1 MGPGAGG
8 PAGRAPGSGA
18 ASAVLPASRRGPS
31 KGRGADA
38 SSPRCLTAA
47 SSRGRLFPTGSTFK
61 MRPRQPTSTL
71 SPLPSSLSSRYA
83 PPPARPAPVSA
94 RAVLQTERVTK
105 QDDENRQ
112 VPGARG
118 PGPLGRCPPVWELV
132 RSRMP
137 SCGAS
142 MLLGGPAV
150 WQPLS
155 FKLPTHPLAPG
166 TGTWLFPALEESQAT
181 EPPPGSSLWCS
192 APFCVWKACPGK
204 RDL

>member
-1 MGPGAGG
+1 MG
-8 PAGRAPGSGA
+8 
-18 ASAVLPASRRGPS
+18 
-31 KGRGADA
+31 
-38 SSPRCLTAA
+38 
-47 SSRGRLFPTGSTFK
+47 
-61 MRPRQPTSTL
+61 RPRRSF
-71 SPLPSSLSSRYA
+71 
-83 PPPARPAPVSA
+83 PPPAEGLRRAGAPSAQPACRRDTRWRRRQLAQVPHGCVFPGPLVSHRFNFQDETPTTNFDTFPAAILTVFQVRPAPVSA

-118 PGPLGRCPPVWELV
+118 PGPLGHCPPVWELV

-204 RDL
+204 RDF